1 MIRLTIITGLL
12 AMRAGKH
19 LLTIT
24 LLLISPY
31 IFPQEKNMNLDE
43 NISEKFYTQEVKGQ
57 IEIQIKNRDFF
68 LGLKPWKDGKLVTV
82 DGWGQFS
89 SFEITEKNKIKIKPL
104 VKFPK
109 SYVDPYKLETV
120 PDKGIITSSFRGN
133 QVYLADI
140 NEKRTKELI
149 PFLTFKYHSVHIFPA
164 KDGIF
169 YFPFT
174 NGDKD
179 KNRLVIYSLYEDKI
193 LLDFE
198 DQEDSSIYLA
208 DFFPELNLFLG
219 REGPLPLVN
228 YFFYNL
234 STHEKTK
241 NKLTDYLNL
250 TNSGYVLN
258 IKKIGENVFLDEI
271 NNKILKF
278 NDDYSEKDETILQ
291 PFLSKEK
298 KYMSKCVSEKR
309 EWVSGIFGGITGVM
323 GEKLYKLGF
332 NCIKNGVSVTV
343 LSEEYFPSS
352 VYSEDQGFLE
362 PPVYGT
368 IYVIRVKKK
377 DKEFLRLYKMS
388 DIQAEIDKLQRG
400 EGR

>member
-1 MIRLTIITGLL
+1 MRGLV
-12 AMRAGKH
+12 
-19 LLTIT
+19 
-24 LLLISPY
+24 
-31 IFPQEKNMNLDE
+31 DE
-43 NISEKFYTQEVKGQ
+43 NISKKFYTQEVKGQ

-89 SFEITEKNKIKIKPL
+89 SFEIIEKNKIIIKTL

-109 SYVDPYKLETV
+109 SYVDPHELETV
-120 PDKGIITSSFRGN
+120 PDKGIITSSFRRN

-149 PFLTFKYHSVHIFPA
+149 PFLTFKYHRVRIFPA

-169 YFPFT
+169 YFSFT

-198 DQEDSSIYLA
+198 DQEDSSIYMVA
-208 DFFPELNLFLG
+208 FFPELNLFLG
-219 REGPLPLVN
+219 REGPSVN

-234 STHEKTK
+234 ITHEKTK

-250 TNSGYVLN
+250 TNRGYVLN
-258 IKKIGENVFLDEI
+258 IMKIGENVFLDKT

-278 NDDYSEKDETILQ
+278 NDDYSEKDEIILQ

-298 KYMSKCVSEKR
+298 NYISNCVSEKR

-323 GEKLYKLGF
+323 GEKLYRLGF
-332 NCIKNGVSVTV
+332 NYIKNGVSVTV

-362 PPVYGT
+362 HPVYGT
-368 IYVIRVKKK
+368 IYVIRVTKK
-377 DKEFLRLYKMS
+377 DKEFLRIYHMS
-388 DIQAEIDKLQRG
+388 DVMAAIEEYSKKQLKTNG
-400 EGR
+400 